1 MSRVEA
7 FKSQPGSKLN
17 QLIKAPFW
25 ETDQGIMQGD
35 QPPNYGSRGYGY

>member
-7 FKSQPGSKLN
+7 FKLQLGSKLN

-25 ETDQGIMQGD
+25 GTDQGIKVIDLQTTD
-35 QPPNYGSRGYGY
+35 QEGMGKI